1 MLSHVPLGK
10 GRSIAPSC
18 RAWAISS
25 GRNVFL
31 EQGFEGALYGAPPHL
46 SEAVW
51 LSQLGRLTH
60 HDRSGL
66 SACEVVDGV
75 ELAGGVVAKEGPV
88 PTAQDIALFVQ
99 ELVSAPSGNP
109 ERSLEPSGFPA

>member
-1 MLSHVPLGK
+1 MLRRGSSLLN
-10 GRSIAPSC
+10 GRH
-18 RAWAISS
+18 SS
-25 GRNVFL
+25 SR
-31 EQGFEGALYGAPPHL
+31 GFEGAPYGVPSPHL
-46 SEAVW
+46 GEVAW
-51 LSQLGRLTH
+51 LSQLGQLAH
-60 HDRSGL
+60 HDRGGL
-66 SACEVVDGV
+66 RAYEVVDGV